1 MRSREARSSL
11 EEREGV
17 FLSNCFFPL
26 LMAIHGD
33 LLMEA
38 WMDPGNPGNPVSAET
53 VNAFKARLVLSIN
66 TCISSKYIYYVS
78 SIVYCNTHIDF
89 MKTCIDL
96 IMHVFIYLTLAD
108 RYSSSDS

>member
-1 MRSREARSSL
+1 MLVIKCFTLVSL
-11 EEREGV
+11 ILQWVSEDWNRFSDG
-17 FLSNCFFPL
+17 
-26 LMAIHGD
+26 I
-33 LLMEA
+33 
-38 WMDPGNPGNPVSAET
+38 VSAET

-66 TCISSKYIYYVS
+66 TCISCKYIYYVS